1 MIPSCE
7 QTSWTMKHAQCVL
20 HRPVNEVGAAFRP
33 VREIASTSLVSVLI
47 LQAFFS
53 IARRDPGRLQPPDP
67 KEHGK

>member
-20 HRPVNEVGAAFRP
+20 HRPVNEVGAAIRP
-33 VREIASTSLVSVLI
+33 VREIATTSLVPVLI
-47 LQAFFS
+47 LHASF